1 MRATRMAMRD
11 VSVVLFV
18 RQCERMAAR
27 TFDGRKILRRLQMGG
42 RGVAAEMGVDVHSK
56 ASGRE

>member
-1 MRATRMAMRD
+1 MRD